1 MKKFTIL
8 MAIAALFTS
17 AAFAQEIAFGFK
29 AGANLANIGDLPE
42 GAESFDMLIG
52 AHVGPFVKLPIN
64 ENFSIIPEILY
75 SMKGAKMDDD
85 ALSLSYLEI
94 PIMANYQL
102 ESGLNFELGPYV
114 GFLLAADA
122 EGTDVKEFMESTDF
136 GIGLGLGYR
145 MESGLGF
152 GARYSLGL
160 ATLNKE
166 QTFTIIVGT
175 DPNTGQPIVATVTQE
190 AYGKNSVIGIS
201 VSYLFGQN

>member
-1 MKKFTIL
+1 
-8 MAIAALFTS
+8 MAIAALITS
-17 AAFAQEIAFGFK
+17 SAFAQEIAFGVK
-29 AGANLANIGDLPE
+29 AGANLANISDLPE
-42 GAESFDMLIG
+42 GAETDMLIG
-52 AHVGPFVKLPIN
+52 AHVGPLVKIPIN
-64 ENFSIIPEILY
+64 ENFSIIPELLY
-75 SMKGAKMDDD
+75 SMKGFKVDDD

-122 EGTDVKEFMESTDF
+122 EGTDVKEFMESTDV
-136 GIGLGLGYR
+136 GVGLGLGYR
-145 MESGLGF
+145 LESGLGF

-160 ATLNKE
+160 TTLNKE
-166 QTFTIIVGT
+166 QTITIIVGT
-175 DPNTGQPIVATVTQE
+175 DPVTGLPIFATATQE